1 MLQEQDP
8 RKYERDMR
16 LIVIKDAFVNA
27 GQYISWT
34 EVGMRTLSEDIVWS
48 YSRLEQ
54 SQQWGNEDYEDIVLN
69 VLKRIVARDSRNEFK
84 LVEYAL
90 SKLPRPYMEDSPTHD
105 RLEKIAGYLKV
116 IRAIGAD
123 DLANDPP
130 LADHVNRIEQTLFD
144 DPEAAIGFCK
154 DLVESALKTFLETSD
169 DEPRRNNMSQLIKA
183 ARDKISQDPGNLE
196 HDNDMLKTLSNFG
209 QILISIATL
218 RNKYGTGHGRGPSHE
233 FELPQPYVVLAANS
247 AISMAVFL
255 TQMHDLKTAAPDGSF
270 KAVDTPSEID
280 EGEDLPW

>member
-16 LIVIKDAFVNA
+16 LIAIKDAFVNA

-90 SKLPRPYMEDSPTHD
+90 SKLPRPYMEDSPNHD

-123 DLANDPP
+123 DLADDPH

-255 TQMHDLKTAAPDGSF
+255 RQMHDLKTAEPDGSF

>member
-1 MLQEQDP
+1 MLTQS
-8 RKYERDMR
+8 
-16 LIVIKDAFVNA
+16 KDI
-27 GQYISWT
+27 ISSA
-34 EVGMRTLSEDIVWS
+34 V
-48 YSRLEQ
+48 RLER
-54 SQQWGNEDYEDIVLN
+54 SQRWGDDYDGHALN
-69 VLKRIVARDSRNEFK
+69 VLERIVKRDPRNESK
-84 LVEYAL
+84 LVQYAL
-90 SKLPRPYMEDSPTHD
+90 SKLDGHFKRNSPVHE
-105 RLEKIAGYLKV
+105 RLKKIADYLDAV
-116 IRAIGAD
+116 QVIGAD
-123 DLANDPP
+123 ELPEHP
-130 LADHVNRIEQTLFD
+130 HITVHVNRIKGDVID

-255 TQMHDLKTAAPDGSF
+255 RQMHDLKTAEPDGSF